1 MNFFDMFN
9 NIDTVQPLSSDNTY
23 DSSSYEPTYVD
34 NAFTTWETEFTGIK
48 SQPTFYNLD
57 GYISPYASN
66 NWGATSSIL
75 QTIVDESRLPALSDK
90 VNPDRIFNADTSALR
105 TLAADQVKITK
116 VFEKRLLESLNDRGK
131 FGLTETDI
139 MAMQALTSARS
150 SVTAINK
157 EQIAIKKNIAD
168 LKIKQRASSNSSSSS
183 STNSDGGY
191 GGRAPSSMNVGRSI
205 LDGIFDVPMMPTQSN
220 NVSGY
225 TSANSDSAGDIL
237 DELVGCNTM
246 SEHIQHES
254 VKPITYVCLGQ
265 NDDDVEF
272 QTYDSDGKLINDYP
286 NPNTNITKID
296 RDSNTAID
304 ELLVQYP
311 IKYV

>member
-9 NIDTVQPLSSDNTY
+9 NIDTVQPLTDNTY
-23 DSSSYEPTYVD
+23 DNSSYEPTYVD
-34 NAFTTWETEFTGIK
+34 NAFNTWETEFTGIK
-48 SQPTFYNLD
+48 SQPIFYNLD

-157 EQIAIKKNIAD
+157 EQISIKKNIAD
-168 LKIKQRASSNSSSSS
+168 LKIKQQSSSNSSSAGSANGDS
-183 STNSDGGY
+183 GY

-205 LDGIFDVPMMPTQSN
+205 LDGIFDVPTMPTQS

-225 TSANSDSAGDIL
+225 TSVNSDSAGDIL

-254 VKPITYVCLGQ
+254 LKPTTYVCLGQ
-265 NDDDVEF
+265 NDDDIEF
-272 QTYDSDGKLINDYP
+272 QTYDHDGTLINDYP

-296 RDSNTAID
+296 RDSDTAID

>member
-9 NIDTVQPLSSDNTY
+9 KIDTVQPLTDNKY

-90 VNPDRIFNADTSALR
+90 INPDRIFNADTAALR
-105 TLAADQVKITK
+105 TLAADQVKVTK

-131 FGLTETDI
+131 FGLTENDI

-150 SVTAINK
+150 SVASINK

-168 LKIKQRASSNSSSSS
+168 LKIKQQSSRNSSSSGS
-183 STNSDGGY
+183 SNSGSGY

-205 LDGIFDVPMMPTQSN
+205 LDSIFDVPTMPTQP

-225 TSANSDSAGDIL
+225 ASANSNSAGDIL
-237 DELVGCNTM
+237 DELVGGNTM
-246 SEHIQHES
+246 SEHIQHEA
-254 VKPITYVCLGQ
+254 VKPTTYVCVGQ

-272 QTYDSDGKLINDYP
+272 RTYDSDGNLIANYP

-296 RDSNTAID
+296 RNSNTAID